1 MSVFGFSY
9 DFLAVAS
16 TLALIQSPLIH
27 IEPLTCT
34 DTPLVVEYTHR
45 TKSLLCVFFF
55 ILFSVVRLCMPYLFS
70 VEPESTEIRTDIV
83 SFNRTLARNCCFI
96 KSLSTFSFIE
106 LIRKIFHTK
115 KFYINFL
122 DFQSDYSGLFLKIV
136 SKFFLLNLTKNW
148 IVSTKT
154 KYFEKIVKITN
165 LKFIWLKLKNFPAEN
180 ILIYVCHWTALRII
194 EHCLTNKIVNCSK
207 TDGCINC
214 WIYGVFNE
222 SEDRSKRS
230 WNTDA
235 IQNE

>member
-1 MSVFGFSY
+1 MQLYSKTHIPSNRPNNLNKRTMCMNHTNKIECRQNKNNKTATTISPLEWAKENLEFKLSFSTSLSLSIYLTRSVSVFGFSY

-115 KFYINFL
+115 KIYINFL

-136 SKFFLLNLTKNW
+136 SKF
-148 IVSTKT
+148 
-154 KYFEKIVKITN
+154 
-165 LKFIWLKLKNFPAEN
+165 
-180 ILIYVCHWTALRII
+180 VC
-194 EHCLTNKIVNCSK
+194 
-207 TDGCINC
+207 
-214 WIYGVFNE
+214 
-222 SEDRSKRS
+222 
-230 WNTDA
+230 
-235 IQNE
+235 